1 MNATK
6 LAEILNVGTTFQYQ
20 GKTYT
25 FKEATFTQ
33 RAEFSEWVQEQ
44 VTLFN
49 KRKKDKGLITETEY
63 AAIQA
68 ELSKDAFA
76 FDFEGEACLRALNTP
91 PGAKYFIYIML
102 RTEHGEVTE
111 ELAAEIYNAKVAVV
125 IEAVQRVRNDP
136 KALGELERLIV
147 GPKFSS
153 SSKTARKTPSRSQS
167 QKTKHR
173 RK

>member
-6 LAEILNVGTTFQYQ
+6 LAEILNVGVTFQYE

-44 VTLFN
+44 AIQFH
-49 KRKKDKGLITETEY
+49 KRKKEKGLITEAEY
-63 AAIQA
+63 TATLA
-68 ELSKDAFA
+68 ELAKDSFA

-91 PGAKYFIYIML
+91 PGAKMFIYFML

-111 ELAAEIYNAKVAVV
+111 ETAEGIYNAKVAVV
-125 IEAVQRVRNDP
+125 IDAIKRVRNDP
-136 KALGELERLIV
+136 KALEELETLIV
-147 GPKFSS
+147 GPKFFN
-153 SSKTARKTPSRSQS
+153 SSKTAPKTRSQS
-167 QKTKHR
+167 KSRGTKRR